1 MSIDSVSA
9 GLLLNVA
16 ISGGSD
22 VAADLYKEMKNKNDG
37 GPSDAAREFFK
48 KNEGK
53 PCKIKWTSHEA
64 IVHSLNEATAGF
76 YPGSR
81 YPIKV
86 KITNGES
93 AGTIFEYDL
102 DQVEVAV

>member
-9 GLLLNVA
+9 GLLLGVA
-16 ISGGSD
+16 MSGGAD
-22 VAADLYKEMKNKNDG
+22 TAHDLYKQMKDKNDG
-37 GPSDAAREFFK
+37 GPSDAARAFFEANKGK
-48 KNEGK
+48 K
-53 PCKIKWTSHEA
+53 CKVKWTSHEA
-64 IVHSLNEATAGF
+64 IIHALNEATAGF

-93 AGTIFEYDL
+93 AGTIFEYDHE
-102 DQVEVAV
+102 QIEVVE